1 MAKSKTRH
9 RQAKQYPHPPAD
21 RNEDQPAEKAAKPAG
36 EVRVDPPHE
45 VCKAPQPPEPQV
57 EESNPNLAGPAA
69 GGDVAASQLPD
80 SCDAVAQRLRTQA
93 AQLAAHLGARQQ
105 ELDHREGELNARA
118 AELDRDL
125 RTARLWL
132 AEREAD
138 LNGRDEEAAARERQ
152 VVQRLARLAVAET
165 AQEGRA
171 QTPEAIAGREEGLQR
186 REAALQL
193 EQQQLDAR
201 REVSLQLVRQL
212 LAGVERQRQAVEQH
226 AQKIGQRS
234 AQPSPELL
242 AREESLRRRAEDLE
256 ARTRNLTLVESRL
269 AEARVEAQRLC
280 DELLQQRSQLQE
292 DALAQRERLAA
303 EHRQAIDELERK
315 RQAVERRA
323 DHADH
328 RHTALEQLRGE
339 LERMHRETLEIRLA
353 TEELW
358 VRLSGAA
365 PPAALSRSLGRIRS
379 KLAEHY
385 CQADAEL
392 RGQKEELEGLRR
404 QMIEQHAKLVEHK
417 RQVERWAAARLEQAE
432 QQAARLVAREDQLRA
447 REAELQDQSHR
458 WRAERLE
465 FQHEIRRLRARLPG
479 GEEAGCPR

>member
-1 MAKSKTRH
+1 
-9 RQAKQYPHPPAD
+9 
-21 RNEDQPAEKAAKPAG
+21 
-36 EVRVDPPHE
+36 
-45 VCKAPQPPEPQV
+45 
-57 EESNPNLAGPAA
+57 
-69 GGDVAASQLPD
+69 
-80 SCDAVAQRLRTQA
+80 
-93 AQLAAHLGARQQ
+93 
-105 ELDHREGELNARA
+105 
-118 AELDRDL
+118 
-125 RTARLWL
+125 
-132 AEREAD
+132 
-138 LNGRDEEAAARERQ
+138 
-152 VVQRLARLAVAET
+152 
-165 AQEGRA
+165 
-171 QTPEAIAGREEGLQR
+171 
-186 REAALQL
+186 
-193 EQQQLDAR
+193 
-201 REVSLQLVRQL
+201 
-212 LAGVERQRQAVEQH
+212 
-226 AQKIGQRS
+226 
-234 AQPSPELL
+234 LL